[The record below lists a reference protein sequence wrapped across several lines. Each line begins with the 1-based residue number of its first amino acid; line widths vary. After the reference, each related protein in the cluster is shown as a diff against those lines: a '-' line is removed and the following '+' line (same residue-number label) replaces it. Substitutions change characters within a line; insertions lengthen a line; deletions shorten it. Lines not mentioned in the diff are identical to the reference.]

1 MRKCNGWPISVCSWS
16 FQKDISEVAE
26 AMKKLDIGYVQLA
39 LLPALQADGEK
50 YLDFAK
56 KQDWKLSATMI
67 NFPCEDYSTLD
78 TIKVTGGLAP
88 DSHWEENKKLALGAI
103 ELTAQLKVDYL
114 MMHFGFIDHSNTEYV
129 KKFYER
135 AKLLADTAV
144 ENGIKI
150 LMETGQETAEELKHF
165 LVEMNHPALFV
176 NFDPANMILYDK
188 GVPAEAVKV
197 LAPWIRH
204 IHAKDATRTKTPGA
218 WGAEVTWGTGE
229 VGGEA
234 FLNILKEI
242 GFQGALAI
250 EREAGD
256 NRFGD
261 IQIAAEA
268 LSHYSS
274 GCCCCNC

>member
-1 MRKCNGWPISVCSWS
+1 MRKCNSWPVSVCSWS
-16 FQKDISEVAE
+16 FQKDISEVAD
-26 AMKKLDIGYVQLA
+26 AMQKLDIGYVQLA
-39 LLPALQADGEK
+39 LLPALQADGQK
-50 YLDFAK
+50 YLDFAQ

-67 NFPCEDYSTLD
+67 NFPCEDYTTLD
-78 TIKVTGGLAP
+78 TIRVTGGLAP

-103 ELTAQLKVDYL
+103 KLTAQLKAEYI
-114 MMHFGFIDHSNTEYV
+114 MMHFGFIDHSDKEYV
-129 KKFYER
+129 DKFYYR
-135 AKLLADTAV
+135 VRTLADAAV
-144 ENGIKI
+144 EAGIKI
-150 LMETGQETAEELKHF
+150 LMETGQESADELKHF
-165 LVEMNHPALFV
+165 LEEMNHPALFV

-188 GVPAEAVKV
+188 GIPAEAVKV

-204 IHAKDATRTKTPGA
+204 IHAKDATRTKTPGT

-229 VGGEA
+229 VGGNA

-268 LSHYSS
+268 LSRYS
-274 GCCCCNC
+274 GCSCCNC